1 METDGLPRGRRLWA
15 IAAISIA
22 VVMSVLNTSIANV
35 ALPTL
40 SHELQSDAAAT
51 IWVVNAFQ
59 LTLAI
64 AILPFASLGDIAG
77 YRRVY
82 LFGLG
87 VFTLAAA
94 LCGLCET
101 LPQLI
106 AARVLQ
112 GIGAAAI
119 LAVNVALVRF
129 IYPQAQLGRGIGLNI
144 MFVAV
149 SAAAGPSV
157 AAAILAIAPWQ
168 GLFFFNVPLGLLA
181 LAFSIPTLPRTEP
194 TGHRFD
200 AVSALFNAVAFGLF
214 IIAMD
219 AIGHGSHPA
228 VPAALL
234 AGAVL
239 SGWALVRRELR
250 SPMPL
255 FPVDLFRNRT
265 FALSAA
271 THMFAFGTQGVA
283 FVALPFFL
291 YEVLGRSQVEV
302 GLLLTPWPLTI
313 ALVTPIAARFAERIP
328 AGIIGS
334 LGLAILA
341 IGLVLVAFMPG
352 DGSAV
357 AFVWRMVVCGFG
369 FGLFQATNSRVII
382 ASAPRARSG
391 AASGTI
397 STSRQIGLATGA
409 AMVAVVFNLM
419 PDGGGSAES
428 TLIAA
433 LAGTAF
439 ALAGMTASLARLNF
453 RKARRPPA

>member
-1 METDGLPRGRRLWA
+1 METDGLPLPKRLWA
-15 IAAISIA
+15 IIAISTA
-22 VVMSVLNTSIANV
+22 VIMSVLNTSIANV

-40 SHELQSDAAAT
+40 AIELQSDAAST

-59 LTLAI
+59 LTLAVTI
-64 AILPFASLGDIAG
+64 MPFASLGDIAG

-87 VFTLAAA
+87 LFTLAAA

-129 IYPQAQLGRGIGLNI
+129 IYPQAQLGRGVALNV

-157 AAAILAIAPWQ
+157 ASAILAVAPWQ

-181 LAFSIPTLPRTEP
+181 LAFAVPTLPRTEP

-200 AVSALFNAVAFGLF
+200 VVSALLNAVAFGLF
-214 IIAMD
+214 IVAMD
-219 AIGHGSHPA
+219 AVGHGSSLA

-234 AGAVL
+234 LAAFA
-239 SGWALVRRELR
+239 SGWLLVRRELR

-255 FPVDLFRNRT
+255 LPVDLFRNRI

-271 THMFAFGTQGVA
+271 THMFAFGSQGVA

-313 ALVTPIAARFAERIP
+313 ALVTPIAARVAERVS
-328 AGIIGS
+328 AGVVGS

-341 IGLVLVAFMPG
+341 AGLALVAFMPA
-352 DGSAV
+352 DGGTA
-357 AFVWRMVVCGFG
+357 AFGWRMVVCGCG

-382 ASAPRARSG
+382 SSAPRSRSG

-419 PDGGGSAES
+419 PDGGGSAQS

-439 ALAGMTASLARLNF
+439 ALAGMLASLARLDF
-453 RKARRPPA
+453 GRGRPPAA